1 MENREPKFEIRK
13 AKSENLKSKTSNLIS
28 ICSTLFCYNVLFFL
42 LRKQACKWEVV
53 VNIIEIKGLKKD
65 YPLGKTTVN
74 AIRGVDLS
82 IEKGDFLSIIGPS
95 GSGKTTLLNIIGCID
110 HATSGS
116 VKIAGKEITSLNDK
130 KITDIRLHQI
140 GFIFQTFNLIPVL
153 NALENVEFPL
163 LLMKNRTK
171 AEVRKKALSL
181 LEAVGLSE
189 HIHHRPSELSGGQR
203 QRVAIARALVTNPN
217 IVLADEP
224 TANLDSVTGE
234 SILETM
240 RSMNEREH
248 TTFIF
253 STHDANVLKYARKV
267 IKIRDGLI
275 VEE

>member
-1 MENREPKFEIRK
+1 
-13 AKSENLKSKTSNLIS
+13 
-28 ICSTLFCYNVLFFL
+28 
-42 LRKQACKWEVV
+42 
-53 VNIIEIKGLKKD
+53 
-65 YPLGKTTVN
+65 
-74 AIRGVDLS
+74 
-82 IEKGDFLSIIGPS
+82 
-95 GSGKTTLLNIIGCID
+95 
-110 HATSGS
+110 
-116 VKIAGKEITSLNDK
+116 
-130 KITDIRLHQI
+130 
-140 GFIFQTFNLIPVL
+140 
-153 NALENVEFPL
+153 VEFPL